1 MAGNVLEW
9 CQDWYQR
16 DYYKDSPKK
25 NPQGPA
31 KGAYRVL
38 RGGSFFFEEG
48 DLRVSARSGGWPS
61 LQAWRMIGFR
71 AAREP

>member
-1 MAGNVLEW
+1 M
-9 CQDWYQR
+9 
-16 DYYKDSPKK
+16 
-25 NPQGPA
+25 
-31 KGAYRVL
+31 L